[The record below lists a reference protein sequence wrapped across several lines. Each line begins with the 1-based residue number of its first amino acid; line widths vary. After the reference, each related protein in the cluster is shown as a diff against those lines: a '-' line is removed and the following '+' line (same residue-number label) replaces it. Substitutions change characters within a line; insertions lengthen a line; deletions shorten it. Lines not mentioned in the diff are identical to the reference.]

1 MTLGVVT
8 QTFDEVISKDK
19 AFSSLLQKI
28 KNAYTDYLSELEGK
42 TTRQQV
48 IHEDDLE
55 RERKVNL
62 EL

>member
-1 MTLGVVT
+1 
-8 QTFDEVISKDK
+8 VISKDK